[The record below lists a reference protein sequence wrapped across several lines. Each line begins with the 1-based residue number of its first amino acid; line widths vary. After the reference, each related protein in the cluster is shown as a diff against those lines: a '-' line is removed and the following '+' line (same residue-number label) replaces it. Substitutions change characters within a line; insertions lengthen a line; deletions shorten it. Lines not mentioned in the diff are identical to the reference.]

1 MNIQSSS
8 PRLQAAGQTGEVVV
22 VHSVKMSP
30 RCYSHVIRNTVIL
43 TLCFLLSAAD
53 LGELLQRSYG
63 HQDPGRLH
71 GGEADGSGPH
81 HRGRPRPDLQR

>member
-1 MNIQSSS
+1 MSECLHAA
-8 PRLQAAGQTGEVVV
+8 RLVEDVIYTFTN
-22 VHSVKMSP
+22 SVM
-30 RCYSHVIRNTVIL
+30 

-53 LGELLQRSYG
+53 LGELLQRPYG

-71 GGEADGSGPH
+71 GGEADGAGPH